1 MNWLDVLP
9 VALVILYTALGF
21 YSGVVRRLV
30 GIIGVYVSFLA
41 ATNMGLQAGG
51 LLQQSSNVETPD
63 ARIYGFFGIVVAV
76 IIVVEV
82 AAQMAHGAIQVEA
95 IVLNRVLGVL
105 IGLLTAGL
113 LSVVITY
120 ELEGAGNPFGGGALD
135 VLQQR
140 IRDTVQ
146 GSHVAVPLVK
156 SVGKPIVSIFQP
168 VLPADSRIYFSSGL
182 VG

>member
-9 VALVILYTALGF
+9 IALVIVYAALGF
-21 YSGVVRRLV
+21 FTGIVRRLV
-30 GIIGVYVSFLA
+30 GIIGVYISFLA

-51 LLQQSSNVETPD
+51 LLQQSSNLETPD

-76 IIVVEV
+76 IIVVEG
-82 AAQMAHGAIQVEA
+82 AAQMAHSAIQIEA

-105 IGLLTAGL
+105 VGLVTAVL
-113 LSVVITY
+113 LSVVISY
-120 ELEGAGNPFGGGALD
+120 EMEGAGNPFGGGGLD

-168 VLPADSRIYFSSGL
+168 VLPDDPQIYFSSGL

>member
-1 MNWLDVLP
+1 VNWLDVLAI
-9 VALVILYTALGF
+9 ALVVAYAALGF
-21 YSGVVRRLV
+21 FSGIVRRLV
-30 GIIGVYVSFLA
+30 GIIGVYISFLA

-51 LLQQSSNVETPD
+51 LLQQSSNLETPD
-63 ARIYGFFGIVVAV
+63 ARIYGFFGIVIAV
-76 IIVVEV
+76 IVVVEG
-82 AAQMAHGAIQVEA
+82 AAQMAHGAIQIEA

-105 IGLLTAGL
+105 VGLVTAVL

-120 ELEGAGNPFGGGALD
+120 EMEGAGNPFGGGGLD

-140 IRDTVQ
+140 VRDTVQ

-156 SVGKPIVSIFQP
+156 SIGKPIISIFEP

>member
-1 MNWLDVLP
+1 VNWLDVLAI
-9 VALVILYTALGF
+9 ALVIAYAGLGF
-21 YSGVVRRLV
+21 FSGIVRRLV
-30 GIIGVYVSFLA
+30 GIVGVYVSFLA
-41 ATNMGLQAGG
+41 ATNMGLQAGQ
-51 LLQQSSNVETPD
+51 LLQQSSNLETPD
-63 ARIYGFFGIVVAV
+63 ARIYGFFGIVIAV
-76 IIVVEV
+76 IVVVEG
-82 AAQMAHGAIQVEA
+82 AAQMAHGAIQIEA

-105 IGLLTAGL
+105 VGLVTAVL

-120 ELEGAGNPFGGGALD
+120 EMEGAGNPFGGGALD

-146 GSHVAVPLVK
+146 GSNVAVPAVK
-156 SVGKPIVSIFQP
+156 SIGKPIVSIFEP

>member
-9 VALVILYTALGF
+9 IALVIVYVALGF
-21 YSGVVRRLV
+21 GSGVVRRLV

-51 LLQQSSNVETPD
+51 LLQQSSNLETPG

-76 IIVVEV
+76 IVIVEG
-82 AAQMAHGAIQVEA
+82 AAQMAHGAIQIEA

-105 IGLLTAGL
+105 VGVVTAVL

-120 ELEGAGNPFGGGALD
+120 ELEGAANPFGGGALD
-135 VLQQR
+135 VLQLR
-140 IRDTVQ
+140 IRTTVQ

-168 VLPADSRIYFSSGL
+168 VLPADSQIYFSSGL